1 MPRRERPLDAGDG
14 PLRELA
20 AGLRQL
26 RQKAGNPTYRELA
39 EQAHYSISTL
49 SSAASGQRLP
59 TLAVTLAY
67 VRACDGDV
75 EEWERRWREAAE
87 QLGEVHPALDPAEES
102 GTPPPYAGLR
112 SLRAANST
120 TLRYPHISRRLH
132 PTDPTVG
139 TLGTRLQR

>member
-14 PLRELA
+14 PLVEFA

-26 RQKAGNPTYRELA
+26 RRKAGNPPYRRLA

-67 VRACDGDV
+67 VRACDGDA
-75 EEWERRWREAAE
+75 EEWRERWREAAE
-87 QLGEVHPALDPAEES
+87 LL
-102 GTPPPYAGLR
+102 
-112 SLRAANST
+112 
-120 TLRYPHISRRLH
+120 
-132 PTDPTVG
+132 
-139 TLGTRLQR
+139 